1 MTPVSQHCSLLR
13 CYPPRRRTP
22 LSGAASNVDAI
33 SRESYGGLS
42 DARIVELCLDRDQ
55 LAWSQVVARFK
66 RRVFN
71 IAYKFTGRHGDAE
84 DLTQEVF
91 LRIFRSL
98 DKFNRGANFGTWLTS
113 VARNHCIDHYRA
125 TKREREV
132 LVSDLAHFETA
143 AAHSGNP
150 QSLIEDYDRSG
161 LVRRALDRLPT
172 KLREA
177 VVLRDLTELTYQEMA
192 EQLGLPEGTVKS
204 RINRGRAELARILL
218 RARQD
223 ARRAIS
229 EQTRARGRQG
239 R

>member
-1 MTPVSQHCSLLR
+1 MTQGLPLLR
-13 CYPPRRRTP
+13 YRSLGRQTTH
-22 LSGAASNVDAI
+22 GGEAGNVDGIAQ
-33 SRESYGGLS
+33 ESYGGLS
-42 DARIVELCLDRDQ
+42 DTQIVDLCLGRDQ
-55 LAWSQVVARFK
+55 LAWAQVVTRFR

-84 DLTQEVF
+84 DLTQEIF
-91 LRIFRSL
+91 LRVFRCL

-132 LVSDLAHFETA
+132 LVSDLTHFDNA
-143 AAHSGNP
+143 AAPSASP
-150 QSLIEDYDRSG
+150 QHLVEARDRSG
-161 LVRRALDRLPT
+161 LVRRALDRLPA

-177 VVLRDLTELTYQEMA
+177 VVLRDLTELSYQEMA
-192 EQLGLPEGTVKS
+192 QQLGLPEGTVKS

-218 RARQD
+218 KARQD
-223 ARRAIS
+223 ARRVSS
-229 EQTRARGRQG
+229 EETRARGRKE

>member
-1 MTPVSQHCSLLR
+1 
-13 CYPPRRRTP
+13 
-22 LSGAASNVDAI
+22 VDAI
-33 SRESYGGLS
+33 ARESYGGLS
-42 DARIVELCLDRDQ
+42 DTQIVDLCLDRDQ
-55 LAWSQVVARFK
+55 LAWAQVVARFK

-91 LRIFRSL
+91 LRVFRSL

-132 LVSDLAHFETA
+132 LVSDLAHFEGA
-143 AAHSGNP
+143 AASSASP
-150 QSLIEDYDRSG
+150 QRLVEDRDRSG
-161 LVRRALDRLPT
+161 LVRRALDRLPA

-177 VVLRDLTELTYQEMA
+177 VVLRDLAELSYQEMA
-192 EQLGLPEGTVKS
+192 EQLSLPEGTVKS

-223 ARRAIS
+223 ARRASS
-229 EQTRARGRQG
+229 EEIRARGRQE

>member
-1 MTPVSQHCSLLR
+1 M
-13 CYPPRRRTP
+13 
-22 LSGAASNVDAI
+22 DAI
-33 SRESYGGLS
+33 SRETYGGLS

-55 LAWSQVVARFK
+55 LAWTQVVARFK

-143 AAHSGNP
+143 TAHSGNP
-150 QSLIEDYDRSG
+150 QSLVEDRDRSG
-161 LVRRALDRLPT
+161 LVRRALDRLPA

-223 ARRAIS
+223 ARRASS
-229 EQTRARGRQG
+229 EETRARGSRG

>member
-1 MTPVSQHCSLLR
+1 
-13 CYPPRRRTP
+13 
-22 LSGAASNVDAI
+22 VDAI
-33 SRESYGGLS
+33 AQESYGGLS
-42 DARIVELCLDRDQ
+42 DTQIVDLCLGRDQ
-55 LAWSQVVARFK
+55 LAWAQVVTRFR

-84 DLTQEVF
+84 DLTQDIF
-91 LRIFRSL
+91 LRVFRSL

-132 LVSDLAHFETA
+132 LVTDLAHFDNA
-143 AAHSGNP
+143 AATSANP
-150 QSLIEDYDRSG
+150 QHLVEARDRTG
-161 LVRRALDRLPT
+161 LVRRALDRLPA

-177 VVLRDLTELTYQEMA
+177 VVLRDLTELSYQEMA
-192 EQLGLPEGTVKS
+192 RQLGLPEGTVKS

-223 ARRAIS
+223 ARRASS
-229 EQTRARGRQG
+229 EETRTRSRKE

>member
-1 MTPVSQHCSLLR
+1 
-13 CYPPRRRTP
+13 
-22 LSGAASNVDAI
+22 VDAI
-33 SRESYGGLS
+33 SRESYGVLS
-42 DARIVELCLDRDQ
+42 DTQIVELCLDRDQ
-55 LAWSQVVARFK
+55 LAWAQVVTRFK

-84 DLTQEVF
+84 DLTQEIF
-91 LRIFRSL
+91 LRLFRSL
-98 DKFNRGANFGTWLTS
+98 EKFNREANFCTWLTS

-143 AAHSGNP
+143 AAPSASPH
-150 QSLIEDYDRSG
+150 LLVEDRDRSG
-161 LVRRALDRLPT
+161 LVRRALDRLPA

-177 VVLRDLTELTYQEMA
+177 VVLRDLTELSYQEMA
-192 EQLGLPEGTVKS
+192 QQLGLPEGTVKS

-218 RARQD
+218 KARQD
-223 ARRAIS
+223 ARRASS
-229 EQTRARGRQG
+229 EEIRTRGRQE

>member
-1 MTPVSQHCSLLR
+1 M
-13 CYPPRRRTP
+13 
-22 LSGAASNVDAI
+22 DAI
-33 SRESYGGLS
+33 SRETYGGLS

-55 LAWSQVVARFK
+55 LAWTQVVARFK

-143 AAHSGNP
+143 TAHSGNP
-150 QSLIEDYDRSG
+150 QSLVEDRDRSG
-161 LVRRALDRLPT
+161 LVRRALDRLPA

-223 ARRAIS
+223 ARRASS
-229 EQTRARGRQG
+229 EETRARGRQG

>member
-1 MTPVSQHCSLLR
+1 
-13 CYPPRRRTP
+13 
-22 LSGAASNVDAI
+22 VDAI
-33 SRESYGGLS
+33 SRETYGGLS

-55 LAWSQVVARFK
+55 LAWTQVVARFK

-143 AAHSGNP
+143 TAHSGNP
-150 QSLIEDYDRSG
+150 QSLVEDRDRSG
-161 LVRRALDRLPT
+161 LVRRALDRLPA

-223 ARRAIS
+223 ARRASS
-229 EQTRARGRQG
+229 EETRARGRQG